1 MSGVL
6 GVVMTKTKSRWLLFA
21 IGIGALATSIAC
33 GNASGSLS
41 PTGPS
46 GTSTNGAVITGHV
59 RGVSTAITAD
69 SFAPLAV
76 STLHVTISGTNISST
91 VDGSGQF
98 TLTGVPPGTVTL
110 QFSGPGVSAS
120 ITLSGVSVGEQIT
133 IDVTLNGTSARVDS
147 ENRHKND
154 GREIEGHITAAD
166 ASAHTITVGGSVI
179 VVPATARIHRGS
191 TTMTF
196 ADLKVGVDVEVE
208 TTMNGTTLTAT
219 DVSIEDNDDDADRD
233 GLTEVSGLVSGL
245 TGQCPAI
252 TFMVRDR
259 SVATGANTR
268 FDNGCDKIKNNVRVE
283 VKGALAPN
291 GALLASSVE
300 LDD

>member
-1 MSGVL
+1 M

-21 IGIGALATSIAC
+21 IGIGALATSVAC

-46 GTSTNGAVITGHV
+46 GSSTNGAVITGHV

-76 STLHVTISGTNISST
+76 SMLHVTISGTNISST

-98 TLTGVPPGTVTL
+98 RLTGVPPGTVTL

-120 ITLSGVSVGEQIT
+120 ITLSGVTAGEQIT
-133 IDVTLNGTSARVDS
+133 IDVTLNGTSARLDS
-147 ENRHKND
+147 ENRHKNG
-154 GREIEGHITAAD
+154 GREIEGHITAVD
-166 ASAHTITVGGSVI
+166 TSARTITVGGSVI
-179 VVPATARIHRGS
+179 AVPTTARIHRGG

-196 ADLKVGVDVEVE
+196 ANLTVGVDVEVE
-208 TTMNGTTLTAT
+208 TMMNGTTLTAT
-219 DVSIEDNDDDADRD
+219 DVSIEDDDDDDDRD
-233 GLTEVSGLVSGL
+233 GLTEVSGLVAGL
-245 TGQCPAI
+245 TGQCPTI

-259 SVATGANTR
+259 TVTTGANTK
-268 FDNGCDKIKNNVRVE
+268 FENGCDKIKNNVRVE
-283 VKGALAPN
+283 AKGALAPN

>member
-1 MSGVL
+1 
-6 GVVMTKTKSRWLLFA
+6 MTETKARWLIFA
-21 IGIGALATSIAC
+21 IGIAMLATSIAC

-46 GTSTNGAVITGHV
+46 GGSTTSAVITGRV
-59 RGVSTAITAD
+59 KGMTSPITAD
-69 SFAPLAV
+69 SFAPLGT
-76 STLHVTISGTNISST
+76 SSLHVTISGTNISST
-91 VDGSGQF
+91 VDGTGQF

-120 ITLSGVSVGEQIT
+120 ITLSGVTAGEQIS
-133 IDVTLNGTSARVDS
+133 IDVTLNGTSAHVDS
-147 ENRHKND
+147 ESRHKDN
-154 GREIEGHITAAD
+154 GHEIEGHITAVD
-166 ASAHTITVGGSVI
+166 ATAHTITVGGSVI
-179 VVPATARIHRGS
+179 AVPGTAKIHRGG
-191 TTMTF
+191 TAMTF

-219 DVSIEDNDDDADRD
+219 DVSIEDDENDDDHD
-233 GLTEVSGLVSGL
+233 GLTEVSGTVSGL
-245 TGQCPAI
+245 TGACPTI

-259 SVATGANTR
+259 TITTTGNTH

-283 VKGALAPN
+283 VKGALAAN
-291 GALLASSVE
+291 GALMATNVG

>member
-1 MSGVL
+1 M
-6 GVVMTKTKSRWLLFA
+6 GVVMTKMTSRWLTFA
-21 IGIGALATSIAC
+21 IGIGVLTTAIAC

-46 GTSTNGAVITGHV
+46 GGSTTGAVITGHV
-59 RGVSTAITAD
+59 RGVSTASTAD

-76 STLHVTISGTNISST
+76 SSLHVTISGTNISST

-120 ITLSGVSVGEQIT
+120 ITLSGVSAGEQIT
-133 IDVTLNGTSARVDS
+133 IDVTLNGSSARVDS
-147 ENRHKND
+147 ESRHKNG
-154 GREIEGHITAAD
+154 GRDIEGHITAVD
-166 ASAHTITVGGSVI
+166 TSARTITVGGSV
-179 VVPATARIHRGS
+179 VAVPASARIHRGG

-196 ADLKVGVDVEVE
+196 ADLKVGVDVDVE
-208 TTMNGTTLTAT
+208 TTMNGTTLIAT
-219 DVSIEDNDDDADRD
+219 DVSIEDDDDDDDRD
-233 GLTEVSGLVSGL
+233 GLTEVSGIVAGL

-259 SVATGANTR
+259 TVTTSGTTR
-268 FDNGCDKIKNNVRVE
+268 FNDGCDRIKNNVRVE
-283 VKGALAPN
+283 AKGALTPN
-291 GALLASSVE
+291 GALMATSVE